1 MRQTPL
7 KNYEITDVLGPEKS
21 EQEVFSKISEDEDLC
36 ELYNIFPAAIRKD
49 FLNFMTGKSGL
60 KITYDTFFKMV
71 FDPYD
76 TPERLESFLEQI
88 VGQPVKIKE
97 VLKCDSQ
104 KIHAGSSIVIM
115 DIVLSLSDGSLMDV
129 EIQKVGYSFPG
140 ERSCCY
146 SADLIMRQYNRAKK
160 KAKRDGKPFSFRS
173 LKPVYVIILMEDSPA
188 PFKAV
193 APHYIHK
200 KITNY
205 DSGAKVADLSNIVY
219 ISLDTF
225 HKVVQNIDTPLHAWL
240 TFLSAYEPNDIL
252 KLVNSHPEFLEM
264 YQEIAEFRDRTED
277 IMGFF
282 SDALIQMDLAT
293 EEYMWDEMKK
303 EKAQLSSEVEQLTS
317 EKEQLT
323 SEKEQLTSEKEQLAS
338 ENVNL
343 AEQNEV
349 LSSKINDLEKELASL
364 RKLLSENS

>member
-1 MRQTPL
+1 MPQILPS
-7 KNYEITDVLGPEKS
+7 KYEITDIFGPEKS
-21 EQEVFSKISEDEDLC
+21 EQEVFSQISAYNDLYEVYDEFPENAKKDL
-36 ELYNIFPAAIRKD
+36 
-49 FLNFMTGKSGL
+49 LNFMTGKKGL
-60 KITYDTFFKMV
+60 RITYDTFFKMV

-76 TPERLESFLEQI
+76 NPERLESFLEQI
-88 VGQPVKIKE
+88 IGQPVKIKD

-115 DIVLSLSDGSLMDV
+115 DIVLSLSDGSIMDV
-129 EIQKVGYSFPG
+129 EIQKVGYAFPG

-146 SADLIMRQYNRAKK
+146 ASDLIIRQYNRAKK
-160 KAKRDGKPFSFRS
+160 KAKKEGKPFSFRS

-193 APHYIHK
+193 SPHYIHK
-200 KITNY
+200 KITTY
-205 DSGAKVADLSNIVY
+205 DSGAKVAELSNIVY

-225 HKVVQNIDTPLHAWL
+225 RKVVQNIDTPLHAWL
-240 TFLSAYEPNDIL
+240 SFLSSYEPNDVL

-303 EKAQLSSEVEQLTS
+303 EKAELTSEVEQLTS
-317 EKEQLT
+317 EKEKLT
-323 SEKEQLTSEKEQLAS
+323 SENMDLATQNAHLTS
-338 ENVNL
+338 
-343 AEQNEV
+343 
-349 LSSKINDLEKELASL
+349 KIDDLEKELVSL
-364 RKLLSENS
+364 RKLLSGNS